1 MKEEHQEWISAIE
14 SRIIDA
20 EDKIIF
26 REVTISMKSNCFR
39 AAYILSWISLVE
51 SLKRKI
57 NQYASIGDKN
67 AEAAVE
73 KIEKAEAQKLSVD
86 KLIYEVAKECGIID
100 DSELSTITFLWERRC
115 LFAHPYEKQP
125 DLDEVKYIITQ
136 SINISLGKELQ
147 FNKNYIEELCTHIA
161 EKPFYLPNEVEKVQD
176 YAKKIVRRTPEKLYP
191 FFFKTLLFKIGVLR
205 DDETKLYE
213 LRKLRYF
220 ILEIFLKTS
229 RSLEDP
235 DWGLENRATK
245 YPFESYLGFVHH
257 QIWSKIPDRIKEML
271 ISYFEFEKKVERHII
286 LKAITK
292 NLISEN
298 VLEEKYR
305 TRFYRILDKESF
317 DSAIDYYGDHKIAFK
332 RIVSGLETN
341 NYETQNPII
350 DYLRTDRAVSLISG
364 LDINKQH
371 YLGQLITQATS
382 SGHWKSQHFVNS
394 LITDQFKYSDFVKAG
409 VALGYFL
416 TTKKALRLDYSDMQK
431 GFEIFNAINDEAL
444 QLTIEELDLFFE
456 SKKPDEWDIYAFDK
470 DKFDIETPIILTG
483 VTWTSE
489 NARIQSE
496 TLILKIKGYFA

>member
-125 DLDEVKYIITQ
+125 DLEEVKYIITQ

-176 YAKKIVRRTPEKLYP
+176 YAKKIVGRTPEKLYP
-191 FFFKTLLFKIGVLR
+191 FFFKTLLFKIEDLK

-317 DSAIDYYGDHKIAFK
+317 DSAIDYYGDHKMAFK
-332 RIVSGLETN
+332 RIVNGLETN

-371 YLGQLITQATS
+371 SLGQLITQAAS

-394 LITDQFKYSDFVKAG
+394 LIADQFKYSDFVKAG

-416 TTKKALRLDYSDMQK
+416 TTKKALRLDYNDIQK
-431 GFEIFNAINDEAL
+431 GFEIFNAINAEAL

-456 SKKPDEWDIYAFDK
+456 SKKLVI
-470 DKFDIETPIILTG
+470 
-483 VTWTSE
+483 S
-489 NARIQSE
+489 N
-496 TLILKIKGYFA
+496 FACTTFGNVECTEIGNMSCT